1 MNNQQPTNLGF
12 GNFFGGNVPSI
23 SMNGGNQP
31 PQENVK
37 NQGFHDNRVAGT
49 RTCHM
54 SDSVSDPIL
63 LQTSVLSKETIF
75 NVDKVSS
82 AKQF

>member
-23 SMNGGNQP
+23 NMNGGNQP

-37 NQGFHDNRVAGT
+37 KLKISMAVESLGLADATCPSPCLT
-49 RTCHM
+49 RY
-54 SDSVSDPIL
+54 
-63 LQTSVLSKETIF
+63 F
-75 NVDKVSS
+75 
-82 AKQF
+82 

>member
-37 NQGFHDNRVAGT
+37 NQGFHDNRVART
-49 RTCHM
+49 RT
-54 SDSVSDPIL
+54 
-63 LQTSVLSKETIF
+63 
-75 NVDKVSS
+75 
-82 AKQF
+82 